1 MQAKARAITLVYFFT
16 RNKYMNSAGALAE
29 LKNFQSTRKGASSYY
44 DQAQNELGVGN
55 VKARADDLRGIIR
68 NTETA
73 LKGVNASVGGRTRGQ
88 LVTEAQRSRLENI
101 ERQPLMEGVASQ
113 QGALSDEMQ
122 SYRDLLGQAGTKSGL
137 LYQTDTDKANAL
149 QQTYQNVMAQETAA
163 REEAARKEAER
174 QWWADFNAR
183 QSQFDRQLAEARR
196 SAAANE
202 ANMARINSGTSDSNQ
217 GYADLSNLIKG
228 LSKTA
233 SSSKTKAKSGGWI
246 DLNPSSSK
254 KGFSGISS
262 RDMGNWFA
270 DRATD
275 LGLFGLKR

>member
-1 MQAKARAITLVYFFT
+1 
-16 RNKYMNSAGALAE
+16 MNSAGALAE

-122 SYRDLLGQAGTKSGL
+122 SYRDLLGQAGTKSGM
-137 LYQTDTDKANAL
+137 LYQTDTDKANSL
-149 QQTYQNVMAQETAA
+149 QQTYQNIMAQEAAA

-174 QWWADFNAR
+174 QWWANFNAEN
-183 QSQFDRQLAEARR
+183 DRFNQQLAETRR
-196 SAAANE
+196 SSAATE
-202 ANMARINSGTSDSNQ
+202 AAMARINSGGGGFSPSSVAANP
-217 GYADLSNLIKG
+217 AIARKAKAIKLSKEGDALIKK
-228 LSKTA
+228 SKGI
-233 SSSKTKAKSGGWI
+233 KTDPWSIVKQ
-246 DLNPSSSK
+246 NP
-254 KGFSGISS
+254 
-262 RDMGNWFA
+262 FA
-270 DRATD
+270 I
-275 LGLFGLKR
+275 LGQGTFW